1 MIYVILFLDKRG
13 DIMYIFSNIMGAAS
27 MVTGIFILGII
38 VVIGVVI
45 GLAFL
50 FGSKSDNDDS
60 HKID

>member
-1 MIYVILFLDKRG
+1 
-13 DIMYIFSNIMGAAS
+13 MYIFSNIMGAAS